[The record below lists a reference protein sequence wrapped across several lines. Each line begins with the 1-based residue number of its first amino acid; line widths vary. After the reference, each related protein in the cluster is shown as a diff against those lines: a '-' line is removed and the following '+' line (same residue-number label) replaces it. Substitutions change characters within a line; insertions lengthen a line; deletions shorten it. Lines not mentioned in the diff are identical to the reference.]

1 MIYLL
6 RLHVRHGNEEMVIEI
21 GTLQVLGGDIPP
33 RALGL
38 VIEWAFQH
46 KDELLNNWEL
56 AKANQ
61 APKKNRA
68 IEIKEDEE
76 MIKDVISAHYKGEY
90 KIEVTFEDGATGVV
104 DFSNTRLDEFTGYS
118 FGEQVTSAELVNS
131 AA

>member
-90 KIEVTFEDGATGVV
+90 IIEVTFEDGATGVV